1 MDRYHSWQ
9 DLRPNAGKPAA
20 PRPSG
25 PGSERPA
32 RRPALVELG
41 LLRGGTEA
49 RAAPQLSALRA
60 PAASMDA
67 RRVPVRLD
75 GRRRGMGAVG
85 VGHGRTPSNSAA
97 ECPYQL
103 VAVLGGAR

>member
-32 RRPALVELG
+32 RRPALLELG